1 MPQQNTPFRQDPYQ
15 EQSGCGRSVGL
26 LLRLALVGLVVIAC
40 GTAVLLLSAN
50 WLSSRA
56 GARIEGGSPDLSL
69 PQRLYLQTYLGSRAE
84 QLQQPAGSGDT
95 AVSFTIAPGESAGV
109 IAANLAQMGLLNDP
123 ELFLNYAHYY
133 GLDNQLEAGTY
144 LVDPRQTIPELAV
157 ALTQAPVNLEV
168 TVSFIPGWRLEQM
181 AESLAAI
188 RPGSIEPDEFLAI
201 VQRHAPYDVG
211 RYDFLADLPPD
222 ATLEGYLF
230 PDTYVLP
237 VEATAVD
244 LVDAMLTR
252 FGEQVT
258 PDVRQGMAA
267 QGVSLREGITLA
279 SIVQREAVLAE
290 ERPLIAGVFLNRL
303 RQNSLLQA
311 DPTVQYA
318 LGRQPDGVWWKSPL
332 SLDDLQLDSPYNT
345 YLYAGLPPGPIASPP
360 LDTLRAVAFP
370 AQTDYFFF
378 VADCDETAAPGSHK
392 FSVTFEEHLAN
403 VEQCR

>member
-1 MPQQNTPFRQDPYQ
+1 M
-15 EQSGCGRSVGL
+15 GL
-26 LLRLALVGLVVIAC
+26 LLRLTLVGLVAVAC

-56 GARIEGGSPDLSL
+56 GVRIEGGSPDLSL
-69 PQRLYLQTYLGSRAE
+69 PQRLYLQTYLGRRAE
-84 QLQQPAGSGDT
+84 QLQQPVGVGDT
-95 AVSFTIAPGESAGV
+95 AVSFIIAPGESAGV

-133 GLDNQLEAGTY
+133 GLDAQLEAGTY
-144 LVDPRQTIPELAV
+144 LVDPRQTIPQLAV
-157 ALTQAPVNLEV
+157 ALTNAPVNLEV

-181 AESLAAI
+181 ADSLAAI
-188 RPGSIEPDEFLAI
+188 RPGSIDPEEFLMLA
-201 VQRHAPYDVG
+201 QRHAPYDG
-211 RYDFLADLPPD
+211 SRYDFLADLPPE

-244 LVDAMLTR
+244 LIDAMLTR

-258 PDVRQGMAA
+258 PDMRQGMAA
-267 QGVSLREGITLA
+267 QGLTLREGVTLA

-378 VADCDETAAPGSHK
+378 VADCDDTAVPGSHK

-403 VEQCR
+403 VEQCQ